1 MKTLTYWLPAVKI
14 KPWQGQKKET
24 AEGQFPEQ
32 RYKNSKQIT
41 SKLNPTIYKRNKTMI
56 DFNSKLQ
63 DRLNIV
69 TSISLC
75 KPGIERELIQTN
87 THTHT

>member
-1 MKTLTYWLPAVKI
+1 
-14 KPWQGQKKET
+14 
-24 AEGQFPEQ
+24 
-32 RYKNSKQIT
+32 
-41 SKLNPTIYKRNKTMI
+41 MI

-87 THTHT
+87 THTHTCRNKRELSKYMSCLKYTEVHDELLEMLFLIS